1 MWGRKTAKA
10 APDNNRLVTYLL
22 AFLSGVSGA
31 LLGWIVT
38 GLAANF
44 VLGLTGMSEREG
56 GRAMVAFFSV
66 APFGALAGLILGI
79 WLVLHY
85 RR

>member
-1 MWGRKTAKA
+1 MA
-10 APDNNRLVTYLL
+10 APEGNRLLTYLL
-22 AFLSGVSGA
+22 AFLGGIAGA
-31 LLGWIVT
+31 LLFYIVT

-56 GRAMVAFFSV
+56 GRAMVAFFAV

-79 WLVLHY
+79 WLVLHH